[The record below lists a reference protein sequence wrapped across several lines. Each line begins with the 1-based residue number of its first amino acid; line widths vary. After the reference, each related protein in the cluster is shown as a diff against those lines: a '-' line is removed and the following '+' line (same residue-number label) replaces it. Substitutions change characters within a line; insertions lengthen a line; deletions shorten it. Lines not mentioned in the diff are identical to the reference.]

1 MRILITGSTGFI
13 GGSVGRFAARS
24 GHEVMGIARRSQ
36 PEVGW
41 TGSHAAADVAVADLA
56 AIIQEFKPDAI
67 FHGAGAASVSAS
79 MDSPLDDLR
88 AAAMTWANLLD
99 SVRRSKLRPMVV
111 FPSSAA
117 VYGNPPGLPV
127 HEKSV
132 PHPISPYG
140 FHKLACELIAREYA
154 TCFGVDSIVCRIFS
168 VLGSAQRRLLVWEIF
183 EKIHSAQESIF
194 LFGTGNESRDYLHVD
209 DLASAVLALVDATPR
224 NDEAICRVF
233 NLASG
238 TETRIADLAREMVRL
253 TGSSKPIQYSG
264 QLRRGDPARWCADM
278 ATTHAVIPAWKPRS
292 LTASLEQCV
301 AEWQLAEPGLSRS
314 ASSR

>member
-41 TGSHAAADVAVADLA
+41 VGSHVAADVAVADLSG
-56 AIIQEFKPDAI
+56 IIQDFKPDAI
-67 FHGAGAASVSAS
+67 FHGAGTASVSAS

-99 SVRRSKLRPMVV
+99 GVRRSKLRPMVV

-117 VYGNPPGLPV
+117 VYGNPLGLPI
-127 HEKSV
+127 HEKSI

-154 TCFGVDSIVCRIFS
+154 TCFGVDSIVCRVFS
-168 VLGSAQRRLLVWEIF
+168 VLGPAQRRLLVWEIF
-183 EKIHSAQESIF
+183 EKINSTQDSIF
-194 LFGTGNESRDYLHVD
+194 LFGTGSESRDYLHVD
-209 DLASAVLALVDATPR
+209 DLAAAVFALVEALPR
-224 NDEAICRVF
+224 KDEAMCRIL

-238 TETRIADLAREMVRL
+238 SETRVNDLAREMLRM

-278 ATTHAVIPAWKPRS
+278 ASTLSIIPNWTPRS
-292 LTASLEQCV
+292 LTASLEHCI
-301 AEWQLAEPGLSRS
+301 AEWRRADFQTSPAGG
-314 ASSR
+314 